1 MGQPGYTIHG
11 GQTDEDRL
19 ARQAGVM
26 AAATMAFLAG
36 VGARPGMACLDLG
49 CGDGQVSIQLARLVG
64 PAGRVVGIDTDGD
77 AIAIAR
83 RAAAAAGVE
92 VTFVEGDAAIP
103 AERDGFDLAFSRLLL
118 SHLVD
123 PMAVVRAMCI
133 SVRPGGVVAVE
144 DLYTPALHA
153 EPPVPALDRLAAI
166 YSATVRARGGDP
178 AIGPRLPAHLTAAGL
193 HDVGEHTVV
202 NRMTTAHDK
211 LFLAH
216 LLDDMHA
223 AILDT
228 GSATPDE
235 LADVRAA
242 VAAAA
247 NRPDTTFFQARMHQ
261 VSGRRP

>member
-1 MGQPGYTIHG
+1 VPAGRTVRTWVSPDTIHG

-118 SHLVD
+118 SH
-123 PMAVVRAMCI
+123 P
-133 SVRPGGVVAVE
+133 RP
-144 DLYTPALHA
+144 
-153 EPPVPALDRLAAI
+153 AAGQH
-166 YSATVRARGGDP
+166 ARGNPLHRIGD
-178 AIGPRLPAHLTAAGL
+178 A
-193 HDVGEHTVV
+193 
-202 NRMTTAHDK
+202 
-211 LFLAH
+211 
-216 LLDDMHA
+216 
-223 AILDT
+223 
-228 GSATPDE
+228 
-235 LADVRAA
+235 
-242 VAAAA
+242 
-247 NRPDTTFFQARMHQ
+247 
-261 VSGRRP
+261 